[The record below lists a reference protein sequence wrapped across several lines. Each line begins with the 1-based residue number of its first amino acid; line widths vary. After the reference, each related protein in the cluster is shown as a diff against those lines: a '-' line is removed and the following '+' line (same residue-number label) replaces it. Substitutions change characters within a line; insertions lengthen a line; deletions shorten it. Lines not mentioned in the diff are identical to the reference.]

1 MPDVKCFVT
10 IKMCCVYDHWY
21 DSVYDQWYD
30 GVYDQWYDILSATL
44 YMPGS
49 KQLPMHVGAVRL
61 YADTSL

>member
-1 MPDVKCFVT
+1 
-10 IKMCCVYDHWY
+10 MCCVYDHWY